1 VINLVLKYTEGQGL
15 REFFIQNREVFEK
28 DLLAE
33 AVNVKDKIDEIQA
46 IGNVDLLSNA
56 HKLVLYIVDG
66 REHEMA
72 SFAKEEGV
80 SWAKYSLTLAF
91 KLEWIQTIRRVL
103 WDFLYQYDQLVGKET
118 GRENFYSLEKRIN
131 DLVDHF
137 LNYFFISYSKY
148 KDELIRAQKELVDHL
163 SITIIPITSSMCILP
178 LIGTIDSDRAST
190 LGEKV
195 LTHIG
200 LNKTE
205 VLIIDLSGVVDME
218 SEVIKH
224 FMNILDGIQMMGCKS
239 VITGFRP
246 EIVKKMISLE
256 ISFEKKAVT
265 KATLQQALV
274 EYLSIQQN
282 STIR

>member
-1 VINLVLKYTEGQGL
+1 
-15 REFFIQNREVFEK
+15 
-28 DLLAE
+28 LLAE

-66 REHEMA
+66 REHEMV